1 MYFDCYTYTSK
12 GGRSYN
18 QDAVGVNGTHDGL
31 ICVAADGLGGH
42 LHGEMAAKCA
52 VDSVLASAPCVEEE
66 QIEWLKVQISQANES
81 ILELQKQ
88 HGSMKT
94 TIAVLSVIEN
104 QAAWAHVGD
113 TRLYYLHNRAI
124 EAYTEDHS
132 VAYKKFLAGD
142 ISRTQIGSDEDQSS
156 LLRALG
162 NPTRNQPT
170 CFTLP
175 HPVTADDGF
184 LLCSDGAWEY
194 LLDEEILVDFL
205 KADSACTWAELLL
218 LRIMERIPE
227 DNDNLSIITVM
238 VNAEE

>member
-1 MYFDCYTYTSK
+1 MSFDYYTFTSK

-18 QDAVGVNGTHDGL
+18 QDVVGVKDTHNGLTF
-31 ICVAADGLGGH
+31 VVADGLGGH
-42 LHGEMAAKCA
+42 LHGEMAATCA
-52 VDSVLASAPCVEEE
+52 VDSVLASTPCAVDE
-66 QIEWLKVQISQANES
+66 QIAWLKAQIAQAHES
-81 ILELQKQ
+81 ILELQQQ
-88 HGSMKT
+88 HGNMKT
-94 TIAVLSVIEN
+94 TVAVLSIFEN

-113 TRLYYLHNRAI
+113 TRLYYLHDRAI
-124 EAYTEDHS
+124 ASYTEDHS
-132 VAYKKFLAGD
+132 VAYKKYQAGE
-142 ISRTQIGSDEDQSS
+142 ITRAQIGADEDQAS

-162 NPTRNQPT
+162 NPTRNQPV
-170 CFTLP
+170 CYPLP
-175 HPVTADDGF
+175 NPLSAGDGF

-205 KADSACTWAELLL
+205 KADNARTWAELLL